1 METEVD
7 LIIRNVTLYDGS
19 GSQPRHG
26 VDVAVENGKIAEIG
40 KRLGCQARETIDA
53 DGLALMPGIIDSHTH
68 YDAQITWDPMLN
80 PSSALGVTTVL
91 IGNCGFTIAPCRPG
105 DRDLL
110 MRNLTQVEGMS
121 LDVLRNG
128 VKWDFED
135 FPGYLRMIE
144 TRGTAVNVAAFVGHS
159 ALRNY
164 VLGDEASKRAATPE
178 EVERMAAIV
187 RDGMKCGAVGF
198 STSYSPQHHGWGGI
212 PMPSRMGDEYEF
224 TQLVKA
230 MAEAGRGVFM
240 ITKGGFANVPFL
252 EDVAAQAGCPIMVA
266 ALLHNSTMPQAVFDD
281 LADITAARERGGE
294 LWGQVSCAPLT
305 YDFSL
310 AAAYPFEGITAWK
323 PAMKLQG
330 EELKRLLKDPQ
341 FRNNVRHE
349 IEHPPAGVRRL
360 FNGEWHK
367 IEVLQVRDPEHAK
380 YEQRNVAQLASEASA
395 HPLDW
400 LLDLALAEDLKT
412 EFTAMLLNSDEDA
425 IAKLL
430 VHPSAS
436 VSLSDAGAHLTF
448 ICDAGFGLHLM
459 GHWSRDKKVMSL
471 PHAIHE
477 LTAKPAAIFRIPKRG
492 LVAPGYYADLLL
504 FDPETVGRSNRYKI
518 NDLPGGNSRL
528 HTDAVG
534 VSGVWV
540 NGIKVADG
548 SGVVEESNRAGHL
561 IRDFDSWRV

>member
-1 METEVD
+1 MD

-19 GSQPRHG
+19 GAEPKKG
-26 VDVAVENGKIAEIG
+26 VDVAVKDGKIAEIG
-40 KRLGCQARETIDA
+40 SGLGARGREEVDGG
-53 DGLALMPGIIDSHTH
+53 GLALMPGIIDSHTH

-110 MRNLTQVEGMS
+110 IRNLTQVEGMS

-128 VKWDFED
+128 VRWDFED
-135 FPGYLRMIE
+135 FPGYLQMIE
-144 TRGTAVNVAAFVGHS
+144 SRGTAVNLAAFVGHS
-159 ALRNY
+159 AIRNY
-164 VLGDEASKRAATPE
+164 VLGDEASSRAATSE
-178 EVERMAAIV
+178 EVESMATIV
-187 RDGMKCGAVGF
+187 RNAMDAGAVGF

-212 PMPSRMGDEYEF
+212 PMPSRLGDEFEF

-230 MAEAGRGVFM
+230 MAEGGRGVFM
-240 ITKGGFANVPFL
+240 ITKGGIATVPFL
-252 EDVAAQAGCPIMVA
+252 ENVAAQAGCPMMVA
-266 ALLHNSTMPQAVFDD
+266 AILHNSTMPQNAFND
-281 LADITAARERGGE
+281 LEEIAAARERGRE
-294 LWGQVSCAPLT
+294 LWGQVSCTPIT
-305 YDFSL
+305 YDFTL
-310 AAAYPFEGITAWK
+310 EGAYPFEGITAWK
-323 PAMKLQG
+323 PAMKLHG
-330 EELKRLLKDPQ
+330 EELKGLLASPE
-341 FRNNVRHE
+341 FRSAVRNE
-349 IEHPPAGVRRL
+349 IENPPKGVRRL

-367 IEVLQVRDPEHAK
+367 IGVLKVRDAENSRF
-380 YEQRNVAQLASEASA
+380 EQRNVAELAMESSV

-400 LLDLALAEDLKT
+400 LLDLGVSEDLKT

-425 IAKLL
+425 VAKLL

-471 PHAIHE
+471 PHTIHE
-477 LTAKPAAIFRIPKRG
+477 LTQKPARIFRLAQRG

-504 FDPETVGRSNRYKI
+504 FDPDTVGRSDRYKV

-528 HTDAVG
+528 HTDAIG
-534 VSGVWV
+534 VAGVWV
-540 NGIKVADG
+540 NGEKVADG
-548 SGVVEESNRAGHL
+548 SGVIESSRRAGRV
-561 IRDFDSWRV
+561 IREFESWRA